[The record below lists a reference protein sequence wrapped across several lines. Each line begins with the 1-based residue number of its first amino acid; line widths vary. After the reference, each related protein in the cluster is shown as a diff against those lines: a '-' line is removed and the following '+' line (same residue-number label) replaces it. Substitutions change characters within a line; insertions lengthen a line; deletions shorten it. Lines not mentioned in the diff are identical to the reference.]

1 MEYLRFWDFAVIFY
15 LVGWGLAFVLV
26 HDRLSKPEC
35 YRIPISLVI
44 SAFWPLVLLMCLG
57 LYIEGLL
64 YEIKEKI
71 TKGE

>member
-1 MEYLRFWDFAVIFY
+1 MEYLKFWDFAVIVY
-15 LVGWGLAFVLV
+15 LVGWLLALVLV

-35 YRIPISLVI
+35 YRIPIALVI
-44 SAFWPLVLLMCLG
+44 SALWPLVLLMCLG
-57 LYIEGLL
+57 LYIEDIL

>member
-1 MEYLRFWDFAVIFY
+1 MEYLKFWDFAVIIY
-15 LVGWGLAFVLV
+15 LVGLGLAFVLV

-35 YRIPISLVI
+35 YRIPIALVI
-44 SAFWPLVLLMCLG
+44 SALWPLVLLMCLY
-57 LYIEGLL
+57 LYIEGIL